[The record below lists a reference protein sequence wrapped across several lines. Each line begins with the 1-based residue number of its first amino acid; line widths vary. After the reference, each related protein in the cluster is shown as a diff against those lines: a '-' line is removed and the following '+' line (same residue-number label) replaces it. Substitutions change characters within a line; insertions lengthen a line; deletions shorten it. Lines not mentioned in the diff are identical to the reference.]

1 MFLAY
6 QCYMSEVAKKAMIC
20 NHDLEF
26 LVENSIFIMAIV
38 LLPSSI
44 RFPDGNPPYKWT

>member
-1 MFLAY
+1 MYLAY
-6 QCYMSEVAKKAMIC
+6 QSYMSEVAKKAIIC
-20 NHDLEF
+20 HLDLEF
-26 LVENSIFIMAIV
+26 LIENSIFIMAIV